1 MTVKEIQ
8 LKIAAQVLD
17 VCHRHGLRVWADW
30 GTLLGAVREK
40 GMIPWDDDIDLMMLR
55 EDYEQLIQL
64 AGTEFRPPFFLQC
77 VHTEQGY
84 YRGHA
89 QIRYDGTAAILP
101 ADIWQPFH
109 QGIFVD
115 LFVYD
120 HIPDNL
126 DSAAWRHSLRT
137 AQLTQKCLLTA
148 QYGKGLKKLVAS
160 MLCGIIGRKK
170 LYRLFEHQFTK
181 WNACATR
188 RIACPTFDWRQVER
202 EAKELTWYDETVML
216 PFEGLEMPVPIGY
229 DKVLTAL
236 YGVNYMMPR
245 QDSSGHGE
253 VILDAAHDYREVLR
267 TMRMKYEKQRV

>member
-89 QIRYDGTAAILP
+89 SST
-101 ADIWQPFH
+101 
-109 QGIFVD
+109 
-115 LFVYD
+115 
-120 HIPDNL
+120 
-126 DSAAWRHSLRT
+126 
-137 AQLTQKCLLTA
+137 
-148 QYGKGLKKLVAS
+148 
-160 MLCGIIGRKK
+160 
-170 LYRLFEHQFTK
+170 
-181 WNACATR
+181 
-188 RIACPTFDWRQVER
+188 
-202 EAKELTWYDETVML
+202 
-216 PFEGLEMPVPIGY
+216 
-229 DKVLTAL
+229 
-236 YGVNYMMPR
+236 
-245 QDSSGHGE
+245 SSGKRHCKS
-253 VILDAAHDYREVLR
+253 DSKAF
-267 TMRMKYEKQRV
+267 